1 MAANIEYTV
10 LPTGGAVQL
19 KSYSDADT
27 ITLARATSGS
37 TGLSAWT
44 TLYNGPGPGQP
55 GVFDGAPTTP
65 SILTIDAGEY
75 LPGPLVPTDLYVYQL
90 TDSDGSTFTTDA
102 ISVSG
107 SLILNR
113 LDLTELLAKMLWGG
127 LQSLPLPSNYKTPQ
141 VYHAMPLTGQP
152 PLPLVTINLDLFQQV
167 DDDIPVGQNVPDYN
181 INGSWSVAALA
192 KWRYIIA
199 ILTTSAAE
207 REFYREAII
216 GLFHGFLYA
225 PLDALG
231 MNVSHSFQSTNGQTT
246 GDGSRMNPGFYWS
259 EIALDLSGTYRLS
272 IDNNPGQ
279 INDIDLILAGTT
291 SGYSESVI
299 IASGTIAP

>member
-19 KSYSDADT
+19 KLYSTAET
-27 ITLARATSGS
+27 MTLNRATSGS
-37 TGLSAWT
+37 AGLSAWT
-44 TLYNGPGPGQP
+44 AIYNGPAPEP
-55 GVFDGAPTTP
+55 ATIFNGVPTDP
-65 SILTIDAGEY
+65 HVLVIDSGDF
-75 LPGPLVPTDLYVYQL
+75 LPGPLVPTDQYVYQL
-90 TDSDGSTFTTDA
+90 TDSDSSTFTTGA

-167 DDDIPVGQNVPDYN
+167 NNDIPVGQNVPDYN

-199 ILTTSAAE
+199 ILTTNAAE

-291 SGYSESVI
+291 SGYSESVV
-299 IASGTIAP
+299 IASGTVAP